1 MSDHVLL
8 TIGDLKKKIQEQE
21 ENIVRLKKTINDLC
35 GIAGIPIEYQSD
47 DLIVNTSQTA
57 EIRPDQFHARPLA
70 TVIREFLEMRKA
82 RNIGPSTTNEIYAAL
97 TKGGY
102 EFGSKNEGNAM
113 IVLNQAIRKNPVFYR
128 LPNNTVGLTEWYPGA
143 KKKKSNGTDDEP
155 EKENTS
161 VDESGAGEEENK
173 I

>member
-1 MSDHVLL
+1 MSNHVLL
-8 TIGDLKKKIQEQE
+8 TIGDLKKKIQTDE

-35 GIAGIPIEYQSD
+35 GIAGIPAEYQSD
-47 DLIVNTSQTA
+47 DLIVNVAQTA
-57 EIRPDQFHARPLA
+57 EIRPDLFHARPLA

-82 RNIGPSTTNEIYAAL
+82 RNIGPATTNEIYTAL

-113 IVLNQAIRKNPVFYR
+113 IVLNQAIRKNSVFYR

-143 KKKKSNGTDDEP
+143 KKKKSTGADDVA
-155 EKENTS
+155 S
-161 VDESGAGEEENK
+161 GDEASAGEEEKK